1 MEFLRKGGSMK
12 VSQNSAFLV
21 LSFFTISSLAL
32 AQSTYDDSTAQERI
46 VASGVSNVVNEIE
59 IVPEAKQ

>member
-1 MEFLRKGGSMK
+1 MK